1 MEKRELLYEGK
12 AKKLFSTDDENLVI
26 SEFKD
31 DLTAFNGEK
40 KSSEAGKGALNN
52 KISTEL
58 FKLLESKGIQT
69 HFVKML
75 DDNHMLH
82 KKADV
87 ILIEVIVRNIATG
100 SLTRNLGIKEGTVLP
115 FTLVEFDY
123 KNDALGDPKLN
134 DQHALILGLVDSQEE
149 LDKLRRMARDVN
161 DILKPYFA
169 DKGLN
174 LVDFKLEFGKDKDGN
189 IILIDE
195 ISPDNC
201 RFWDIASGEKMDK
214 DRFRQGLG
222 DLTIAYEEVLNRILG
237 KQQQCYE
244 LDAESNLAFR
254 KKFSFFLSHALAQK
268 RRRRNY
274 FQSRSKI
281 K

>member
-12 AKKLFSTDDENLVI
+12 AKKLYLTDDDNLVI

-58 FKLLESKGIQT
+58 FKLLEANGIPT

-75 DDNHMLH
+75 DENHMLH
-82 KKADV
+82 KKVDV
-87 ILIEVIVRNIATG
+87 IMIEVIVRNIATG
-100 SLTRNLGIKEGTVLP
+100 SLSRNLGIEDGTVLP

-123 KNDALGDPKLN
+123 KNDELGDPKLN
-134 DQHALILGLVDSQEE
+134 DQHALILGLVDFQDE
-149 LDKLRRMARDVN
+149 LDKLRRMARQVN

-169 DKGLN
+169 EKGLN
-174 LVDFKLEFGKDKDGN
+174 LVDFKLEFGKDRDGN
-189 IILIDE
+189 IILVDE

-201 RFWDIASGEKMDK
+201 RFWDIESGEKMDK

-222 DLTIAYEEVLNRILG
+222 GLTVAYEQVLNRILG
-237 KQQQCYE
+237 K
-244 LDAESNLAFR
+244 
-254 KKFSFFLSHALAQK
+254 
-268 RRRRNY
+268 
-274 FQSRSKI
+274 
-281 K
+281 

>member
-1 MEKRELLYEGK
+1 MEKKELLYEGK
-12 AKKLFSTDDENLVI
+12 AKRLFLTDDENLVI

-58 FKLLESKGIQT
+58 FKLLDSKGIQT

-75 DDNHMLH
+75 DDKHMLH
-82 KKADV
+82 KKAEV

-100 SLTRNLGIKEGTVLP
+100 SLTRRLGIEDGKVLP

-134 DQHALILGLVDSQEE
+134 DQHALILGLVNYQDE
-149 LDKLRRMARDVN
+149 LDKLRRVAREIN
-161 DILKPYFA
+161 DILKPYFEE
-169 DKGLN
+169 KGLS

-201 RFWDIASGEKMDK
+201 RFWDIKTGEKMDK

-222 DLTIAYEEVLNRILG
+222 GVKVAYQEVLNRILG
-237 KQQQCYE
+237 E
-244 LDAESNLAFR
+244 
-254 KKFSFFLSHALAQK
+254 
-268 RRRRNY
+268 
-274 FQSRSKI
+274 
-281 K
+281 

>member
-12 AKKLFSTDDENLVI
+12 AKKLFSTDDENLII

-31 DLTAFNGEK
+31 DLTAFNGAK

-58 FKLLESKGIQT
+58 FKLLEANGIQT

-75 DDNHMLH
+75 DDNNMLH
-82 KKADV
+82 KKTKV

-100 SLTRNLGIKEGTVLP
+100 SLSKNLGIKDGTVLP

-123 KNDALGDPKLN
+123 KNDELGDPKLN
-134 DQHALILGLVDSQEE
+134 DQHALILGLVDFQDE
-149 LDKLRRMARDVN
+149 LDKLRRMARQIN

-169 DKGLN
+169 SKGLN
-174 LVDFKLEFGKDKDGN
+174 LVDFKLEFGKDKSGN

-201 RFWDIASGEKMDK
+201 RFWDMVSGEKMDK

-222 DLTIAYEEVLNRILG
+222 GLKMAYEQVLNRILD
-237 KQQQCYE
+237 K
-244 LDAESNLAFR
+244 
-254 KKFSFFLSHALAQK
+254 
-268 RRRRNY
+268 
-274 FQSRSKI
+274 
-281 K
+281 

>member
-1 MEKRELLYEGK
+1 MEKKELLYEGK
-12 AKKLFSTDDENLVI
+12 AKRLFLTDEEDLII

-58 FKLLESKGIQT
+58 FKLLDSRGVQT

-100 SLTRNLGIKEGTVLP
+100 SLTRTLGIKDGKVLP

-123 KNDALGDPKLN
+123 KNDDLGDPKLN
-134 DQHALILGLVDSQEE
+134 DQHALILELVEHQDE
-149 LDKLRRMARDVN
+149 LDKLRRVAREIN

-169 DKGLN
+169 EKGLT
-174 LVDFKLEFGKDKDGN
+174 LVDFKLEFGKDKDDN

-201 RFWDIASGEKMDK
+201 RFWDIESGEKMDK

-222 DLTIAYEEVLNRILG
+222 GLKVAYEEVLNRILG
-237 KQQQCYE
+237 K
-244 LDAESNLAFR
+244 
-254 KKFSFFLSHALAQK
+254 
-268 RRRRNY
+268 
-274 FQSRSKI
+274 
-281 K
+281 

>member
-1 MEKRELLYEGK
+1 MQKRELLYEGK
-12 AKKLFSTDDENLVI
+12 AKKLFTTDDENLLI

-58 FKLLESKGIQT
+58 FKLLEAEGIQT

-75 DDNHMLH
+75 DENHMLH
-82 KKADV
+82 KRTEV

-100 SLTRNLGIKEGTVLP
+100 SLSRNLGIKDGTVLP

-134 DQHALILGLVDSQEE
+134 DQHALILGLVDFQDE
-149 LDKLRRMARDVN
+149 LDKLRRMARQIN

-169 DKGLN
+169 EKGLN
-174 LVDFKLEFGKDKDGN
+174 LVDFKLEFGKDSSGN

-201 RFWDIASGEKMDK
+201 RFWDITSGEKMDK

-222 DLTIAYEEVLNRILG
+222 GLTVAYEQVLNRILG
-237 KQQQCYE
+237 K
-244 LDAESNLAFR
+244 
-254 KKFSFFLSHALAQK
+254 
-268 RRRRNY
+268 
-274 FQSRSKI
+274 
-281 K
+281 

>member
-12 AKKLFSTDDENLVI
+12 AKKLFLTDDENLVI

-40 KSSEAGKGALNN
+40 KSSESGKGALNN

-58 FKLLESKGIQT
+58 FKLLDSKGIQT

-75 DDNHMLH
+75 DDNNMLH

-100 SLTRNLGIKEGTVLP
+100 SLTRNLGIEDGKVLP

-123 KNDALGDPKLN
+123 KNDDLGDPKLN
-134 DQHALILGLVDSQEE
+134 DQHALILGLVEYQDE
-149 LDKLRRMARDVN
+149 LDKLRRMARQIN
-161 DILKPYFA
+161 DILRPYFA

-174 LVDFKLEFGKDKDGN
+174 LVDFKLEFGKDRDGN

-201 RFWDIASGEKMDK
+201 RFWDIESGEKMDK

-222 DLTIAYEEVLNRILG
+222 GLTVAYQEVLNRILG
-237 KQQQCYE
+237 K
-244 LDAESNLAFR
+244 
-254 KKFSFFLSHALAQK
+254 
-268 RRRRNY
+268 
-274 FQSRSKI
+274 
-281 K
+281 

>member
-1 MEKRELLYEGK
+1 MNKTTLLYEGK
-12 AKKLFSTDDENLVI
+12 AKKIWNTEDENYLI

-58 FKLLESKGIQT
+58 FKLLEQNGIQT
-69 HFVKML
+69 HFIKMI
-75 DDNHMLH
+75 DDNNMLH
-82 KKADV
+82 KKAEV

-100 SLTRNLGIKEGTVLP
+100 SLSRNLGIEDGKVLP
-115 FTLVEFDY
+115 FVLVEFDY
-123 KNDALGDPKLN
+123 KNDDLGDPKLN
-134 DQHALILGLVDSQEE
+134 DQHALILGLVDYQDE
-149 LDKLRRMARDVN
+149 LDKLRRVARQIN
-161 DILKPYFA
+161 DILKPYFE
-169 DKGLN
+169 KRGLN

-201 RFWDIASGEKMDK
+201 RFWDIESGEKLDK

-222 DLTIAYEEVLNRILG
+222 GLTVAYEEVLNRILDN
-237 KQQQCYE
+237 K
-244 LDAESNLAFR
+244 
-254 KKFSFFLSHALAQK
+254 
-268 RRRRNY
+268 
-274 FQSRSKI
+274 
-281 K
+281 

>member
-12 AKKLFSTDDENLVI
+12 AKRLYTTDEPEILI

-40 KSSEAGKGALNN
+40 KSSEAGKGVLNN

-58 FKLLESKGIQT
+58 FKVLEAEGIPT
-69 HFVKML
+69 HFIEMM

-82 KKADV
+82 KRVDV

-100 SLTRNLGIKEGTVLP
+100 SLSRNLGIEDGKVLP

-134 DQHALILGLVDSQEE
+134 DQHALILGLVDFQDE
-149 LDKLRRMARDVN
+149 LDKLRRMARQVN

-169 DKGLN
+169 AKGLN

-189 IILIDE
+189 IILVDE

-201 RFWDIASGEKMDK
+201 RFWDAETGEKMDK

-222 DLTIAYEEVLNRILG
+222 GLTLAYEEVLNRILN
-237 KQQQCYE
+237 K
-244 LDAESNLAFR
+244 
-254 KKFSFFLSHALAQK
+254 
-268 RRRRNY
+268 
-274 FQSRSKI
+274 
-281 K
+281 

>member
-1 MEKRELLYEGK
+1 MQKRELLYEGK
-12 AKKLFSTDDENLVI
+12 AKKLFLTDDTNLII

-52 KISTEL
+52 KISTEI
-58 FKLLESKGIQT
+58 FKLLESKGIPT
-69 HFVKML
+69 HFIEMM

-82 KKADV
+82 KKVDV

-100 SLTRNLGIKEGTVLP
+100 SLTRNLGIEDGKILP

-134 DQHALILGLVDSQEE
+134 DQHALILGLVEHQDE
-149 LDKLRRMARDVN
+149 LDKLRRMARQIN

-169 DKGLN
+169 EKGLN
-174 LVDFKLEFGKDKDGN
+174 LVDFKLEFGKDSSGN
-189 IILIDE
+189 IILVDE

-201 RFWDIASGEKMDK
+201 RFWDIKSGEKMDK

-222 DLTIAYEEVLNRILG
+222 GLTVAYEQVLNRILG
-237 KQQQCYE
+237 K
-244 LDAESNLAFR
+244 
-254 KKFSFFLSHALAQK
+254 
-268 RRRRNY
+268 
-274 FQSRSKI
+274 
-281 K
+281 